1 MHTLELRNVNA
12 GYNKETVLRDVTL
25 TIQEPSIYVVL
36 GPNGAGKTTLFRTIA
51 GILEPFS
58 GEVVF
63 DGENVTSSREVRK
76 RINYLS
82 HHNAIPEEM
91 TVSNALTFYAN
102 MQGGSADEV
111 LALLHLEELRDK
123 KVSDLSQGQKKRVSV
138 AKVFLR
144 ERDLYLMDEP
154 TSNLDPGY
162 SKEIRDILL
171 QLSKDRIVLYST
183 HNLYEASDIG
193 TDLILIKDGT
203 IALTEQISNI
213 KLKDYRVGIKAST
226 DISQIVDA
234 ELGEQ
239 GYYVLT
245 VSSPEEAGRILKTL
259 IEHGVLV
266 TEMRQLEN
274 PLQELFEEAQPVKA

>member
-1 MHTLELRNVNA
+1 VHTLELRNVNA

-91 TVSNALTFYAN
+91 TVYNALTFYAN

-123 KVSDLSQGQKKRVSV
+123 KVCDLSQGQKKRVSV

-171 QLSKDRIVLYST
+171 QLSKDRIVMYST

-193 TDLILIKDGT
+193 TDLILIKNGT
-203 IALTEQISNI
+203 IALIEQISNI
-213 KLKDYRVGIKAST
+213 KLKDYRVGIKATT